1 MSIDPTDRSTPS
13 DPSTAPQTPAENAS
27 APPAG
32 DASQASPADA
42 AQPATPDAQESAES
56 SPAKRRILI
65 GSQRDPAAYRP
76 KPKHD
81 WAPVDKR
88 KSDRSRKP
96 AAQPE
101 TKTPPAVA
109 EPQQPSP
116 PVSKAVAAAQAAFK
130 QQAPAPAAPPP
141 VAAQPVAPPPPA
153 VPPKAPAP
161 AMPAIEELETQELA
175 LPGLPIETVEPA
187 KPGAPRQRIAPPSP
201 RDRLTPEMEE
211 ELSMA
216 MGGVALDDLMYSSDT
231 ISAQGTL
238 EPESRQKGKVLAV
251 QREDVFVE
259 LGSREQ
265 GVIPVRQFE
274 NPPEPGTILD
284 VIVSRFNAEEGLYDL
299 MLPHASVSVAD
310 WGDLSE
316 GMVVEARV
324 TGSNTGGL
332 ECEVNHIRGFIPVS
346 QIALYRVEDLAQFVG
361 EKFTCL
367 VTEAN
372 PERRNLVLSRRAVLE
387 REREEARK
395 TMLESLAPGQ
405 LREGVI
411 RKIMDFGAF
420 VDLGSGVD
428 GLLHISQMSW
438 ARIKHPSDLFQE
450 GQAIKVRV
458 EKFDTETGR
467 IGLSYRETLEN
478 PWTGIESKY
487 PPRTPVHGKV
497 TRIMDFGAFVE
508 LEPGVE
514 GLVHI
519 SELSRKHVRRVN
531 EVVKEGD
538 EVDVMVL
545 AVDSQ
550 AKRISLSMK
559 EMLPPDPDAPKSEAA
574 ESAAPPPPPKPKKP
588 TGPLQG
594 GLGRVPGG
602 AKFGLKW

>member
-1 MSIDPTDRSTPS
+1 MVRGGDVAPVSPKLPPLVPS
-13 DPSTAPQTPAENAS
+13 QPASEEAEVQELAFSQLPAET
-27 APPAG
+27 
-32 DASQASPADA
+32 
-42 AQPATPDAQESAES
+42 AQPA
-56 SPAKRRILI
+56 
-65 GSQRDPAAYRP
+65 
-76 KPKHD
+76 
-81 WAPVDKR
+81 
-88 KSDRSRKP
+88 KS
-96 AAQPE
+96 
-101 TKTPPAVA
+101 
-109 EPQQPSP
+109 
-116 PVSKAVAAAQAAFK
+116 
-130 QQAPAPAAPPP
+130 
-141 VAAQPVAPPPPA
+141 
-153 VPPKAPAP
+153 
-161 AMPAIEELETQELA
+161 
-175 LPGLPIETVEPA
+175 G
-187 KPGAPRQRIAPPSP
+187 GPRRIAPPSP

-211 ELSMA
+211 ELSAA
-216 MGGVALDDLMYSSDT
+216 MGDVALDDLMHTGDT

-238 EPESRQKGKVLAV
+238 EAESHHQGKVLTI

-265 GVIPVRQFE
+265 GVLPVRQFQT
-274 NPPEPGTILD
+274 PPEPGATIE
-284 VIVSRFNAEEGLYDL
+284 VVVSRFNAEEGLYDL
-299 MLPHASVSVAD
+299 VLPHSSVSISD

-332 ECEVNHIRGFIPVS
+332 ECEVNRIRGFIPVS
-346 QIALYRVEDLAQFVG
+346 QIALYRVEDLAQFVDQ
-361 EKFTCL
+361 KFPCV

-387 REREEARK
+387 REREEARQ

-420 VDLGSGVD
+420 VDLGGGVD

-438 ARIKHPSDLFQE
+438 ARIKHPSEMFQE

-458 EKFDTETGR
+458 EKFDAETGR
-467 IGLSYRETLEN
+467 ISLSYREMLDN
-478 PWTGIESKY
+478 PWTNIESKY

-497 TRIMDFGAFVE
+497 TRLMEFGAFVE

-519 SELSRKHVRRVN
+519 SELSHKHVRRVN

-545 AVDSQ
+545 SADPQ

-559 EMLPPDPDAPKSEAA
+559 EMSPQEAEAAKPVAA
-574 ESAAPPPPPKPKKP
+574 ESEPPPPPAKPKKP
-588 TGPLQG
+588 AGPLQG

-602 AKFGLKW
+602 QKFGLKW